1 MNDFIKMSKLL
12 ENSGVLIDRVT
23 ETVKHKMKKQEGK
36 FLGAILAPLAAS
48 LVQLVISSVVR
59 CIIGRVVS
67 GAGGGYMDER
77 FLWIYG

>member
-12 ENSGVLIDRVT
+12 ENSGVLIDGVT

-59 CIIGRVVS
+59 CIIGRVVR
-67 GAGGGYMDER
+67 GAGRGYMDER